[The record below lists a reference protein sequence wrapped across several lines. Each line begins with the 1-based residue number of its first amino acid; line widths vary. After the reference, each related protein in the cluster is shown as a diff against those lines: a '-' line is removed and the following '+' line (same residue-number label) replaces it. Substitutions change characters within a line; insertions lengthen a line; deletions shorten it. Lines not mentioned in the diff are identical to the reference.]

1 MPDDAADRRRTS
13 CSRCCANST
22 PQGVQLI
29 WVEEPPAGPEWDGVR
44 DRLQPRRG
52 TDDPRFPIPVFLRW
66 NTHDPGLKSAG
77 RAPSSWRPSRRP
89 RCCAAACGGSGDTD
103 DSFDPRRLIVFGDEA
118 SAPTRT
124 PAAVPGPAAS
134 QPALIGS
141 KYSINTLD
149 TEATDSS
156 PAEDLEPKAGDPAN
170 RGSGFGNCVSA
181 RLWIE
186 ILADEYGFGFEQ
198 CKDEKPVRAFTF
210 AEPGATVAG
219 VKAQIDAFLQSDDS
233 SSLRPGRH
241 RRRHQLHPPDL
252 PRSDQRLAMQV
263 RPLEPGQLRQRGPG
277 GAKEGGDLA
286 DAVARVADKGD
297 GGRVLFVTVPNQG
310 DTPFARGE
318 NRTHVDFDRRDCL
331 EQLTDAFNGGLRAE
345 APMMAAS
352 PAVAFAE
359 DIAAIILDEPDD
371 FDYDNTTDAAC
382 TTPSPDDPARPGVR
396 ADLPALLKCTTESRI
411 DDAKSNRYFWAG
423 PLNFTFDL
431 QDELAT
437 RRCAAPSETR
447 SEPGARSSGR
457 ASVAARRA
465 GVSPRG
471 RAGSRFVQCG
481 GAGGPRPFDHAVLMR
496 APGTPRALPAE
507 DPDEAVPSRRDSS
520 PPCCC
525 C

>member
-1 MPDDAADRRRTS
+1 M
-13 CSRCCANST
+13 T
-22 PQGVQLI
+22 PGI
-29 WVEEPPAGPEWDGVR
+29 FTA
-44 DRLQPRRG
+44 
-52 TDDPRFPIPVFLRW
+52 
-66 NTHDPGLKSAG
+66 AG
-77 RAPSSWRPSRRP
+77 RRLRLGLAAAAVLA
-89 RCCAAACGGSGDTD
+89 AAACGGSGDTV

-118 SAPTRT
+118 SVLTGT

-134 QPALIGS
+134 QPAPIGS

-181 RLWIE
+181 RLWIQ

-219 VKAQIDAFLQSDDS
+219 VKAQIDAFLQSDDFS
-233 SSLRPGRH
+233 SRDLVGIYVGTNDIHQIYLGVTSASQCKYDPSDPNSSGSAARAA
-241 RRRHQLHPPDL
+241 RRR
-252 PRSDQRLAMQV
+252 
-263 RPLEPGQLRQRGPG
+263 
-277 GAKEGGDLA
+277 GGDLA
-286 DAVARVADKGD
+286 DQVARVADKGD

-345 APMMAAS
+345 APNDGRIAGL
-352 PAVAFAE
+352 VAFGE

-382 TTPSPDDPARPGVR
+382 TTPSPDDPAQPGVR
-396 ADLPALLKCTTESRI
+396 ADLPALLKCTTDNRI

-431 QDELAT
+431 QDELGD
-437 RRCAAPSETR
+437 AA
-447 SEPGARSSGR
+447 
-457 ASVAARRA
+457 VRRA
-465 GVSPRG
+465 ERN
-471 RAGSRFVQCG
+471 
-481 GAGGPRPFDHAVLMR
+481 PF
-496 APGTPRALPAE
+496 
-507 DPDEAVPSRRDSS
+507 
-520 PPCCC
+520 
-525 C
+525 